1 MFLLFKTILKQ
12 ETFSIFF
19 FFRKFSSISVISG
32 CCLHRI
38 IPYGFILSL
47 LSKITCKCNMLR
59 DFHTKYPGL
68 STNVIGISKEVNFVL
83 SLIESKN
90 QNILLAFLVK
100 EAR

>member
-1 MFLLFKTILKQ
+1 
-12 ETFSIFF
+12 
-19 FFRKFSSISVISG
+19 
-32 CCLHRI
+32 
-38 IPYGFILSL
+38 
-47 LSKITCKCNMLR
+47 MLR
-59 DFHTKYPGL
+59 DFYTKYPGL